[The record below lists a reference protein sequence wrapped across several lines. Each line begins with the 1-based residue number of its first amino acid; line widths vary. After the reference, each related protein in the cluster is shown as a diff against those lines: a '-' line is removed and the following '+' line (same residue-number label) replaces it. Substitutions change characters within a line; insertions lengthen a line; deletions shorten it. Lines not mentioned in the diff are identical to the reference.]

1 MTTGNDPR
9 GSNQGEGDRESAR
22 RYNKDVRETIRTTDI
37 GQKAEQARQAVDND
51 ESGALEKAE
60 DIGKSK
66 ARS

>member
-1 MTTGNDPR
+1 MTTGKDPR

-37 GQKAEQARQAVDND
+37 EQKAEQARQAVDSD
-51 ESGALEKAE
+51 KSGRLKKAE